1 MWAWLKA
8 LFGMTQAV
16 STEVTQRDAE
26 LNTAAERSNA
36 EAAQIQTD
44 RDRAAAEIAAKD
56 QTALDRDVAP

>member
-8 LFGMTQAV
+8 FFGMTQAV

-36 EAAQIQTD
+36 EAAQIQAD
-44 RDRAAAEIAAKD
+44 RDRAAAEIAAPD